1 MWGEPVDGK
10 FSNYGYG
17 LILFDRGEIRI
28 KGTNEGFCARL
39 KGEIE
44 LLEFE

>member
-28 KGTNEGFCARL
+28 KGKERTKDFAR
-39 KGEIE
+39 G
-44 LLEFE
+44 